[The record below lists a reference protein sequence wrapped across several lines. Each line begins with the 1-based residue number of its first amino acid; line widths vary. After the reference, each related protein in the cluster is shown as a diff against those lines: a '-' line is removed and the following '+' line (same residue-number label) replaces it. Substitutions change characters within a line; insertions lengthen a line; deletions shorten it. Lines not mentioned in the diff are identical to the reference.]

1 MKKINLLPKTFQL
14 LESMGLPACSERCCR
29 LAVTVH
35 LAAQEDQLWDPAAL
49 YPTAAALCRT
59 SPASLEQSIRAAAE
73 DCWER
78 GRPLLEEAAQAPLT
92 GRPEPSQ
99 LIRILVLH
107 LSRQ

>member
-35 LAAQEDQLWDPAAL
+35 RAAQLQDPAAL